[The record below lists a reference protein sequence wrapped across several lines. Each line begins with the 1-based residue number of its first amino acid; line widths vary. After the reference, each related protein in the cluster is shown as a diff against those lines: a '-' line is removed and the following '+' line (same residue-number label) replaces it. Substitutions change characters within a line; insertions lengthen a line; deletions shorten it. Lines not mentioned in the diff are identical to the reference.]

1 MASVS
6 PAGSAAAGAAN
17 GRQLPS
23 IDLRPYGLNLV
34 LDSSLSQAEFE
45 ARLTKDIVLNKVKR
59 DATGFTFA
67 NGAKELEYSNPRNL
81 AEGVYGAVTECTNS
95 NLCRQVAIK
104 KVFFNKNNTPEVLL
118 TNFLKECIIQIILI
132 EVSKPVGLA
141 GVPDLYRIG
150 ISDEETPTS
159 GFMISE
165 LMDGTLDSFIADRTE
180 EEKDVIVTDALVQV
194 ADILDFFQKTVRFN
208 HRDLHSNNV
217 MYKTVG
223 DKPVYRIIDFGLA
236 CIKWNQLQIQTKS
249 YLFRTCFKEGR
260 DLAQLTYELRQL
272 SKLSQ
277 RLRLWILLLTMAP
290 AMGWKASYDYFNIPE
305 TPFDPPSFL
314 TKTRPAELSSA
325 VKKLPYYKPSDVPDP
340 SVPVYSP
347 LPPMPPLPPAAPAAP
362 AARAGTPVVRQVNN
376 IFAPIAPAP
385 SAANSPINHP
395 ALVNPPAIARAQ
407 STGNSLNY
415 SPSSVLSSNPS
426 TPQIGLPGILG
437 GYKRKQKRKQK
448 QKTRKLRKRKGTR
461 KVYSR

>member
-6 PAGSAAAGAAN
+6 PAGSGPAAAGAAN
-17 GRQLPS
+17 VQQLPS

-34 LDSSLSQAEFE
+34 LDSSLSQDEFE
-45 ARLTKDIVLNKVKR
+45 ARLTKDIVLNKVKE
-59 DATGFTFA
+59 DAKGFTFA
-67 NGAKELEYSNPRNL
+67 NGAKELEYSNPRNRG
-81 AEGVYGAVTECTNS
+81 EGGYGAVSECTNS

-104 KVFFNKNNTPEVLL
+104 KVEFNNKKQTPEVQLS
-118 TNFLKECIIQIILI
+118 NFLKECIIQIILI

-141 GVPDLYRIG
+141 GVPEVYRIG
-150 ISDEETPTS
+150 ISDEETPIS

-165 LMDGTLDSFIADRTE
+165 LLDGTLDSFIADRTK

-194 ADILDFFQKTVRFN
+194 ADILEFFQKTVRFN
-208 HRDLHSNNV
+208 HRDLHSKNV

-223 DKPVYRIIDFGLA
+223 NKPVYKIIDLGLA
-236 CIKWNQLQIQTKS
+236 CIKWNQLKIQTRA
-249 YLFRTCFKEGR
+249 YLFRSCFKAGR
-260 DLAQLTYELRQL
+260 DLAQLTYELRQYG
-272 SKLSQ
+272 KLSD

-290 AMGWKASYDYFNIPE
+290 AMAWEASYDYFNIPE
-305 TPFDPPSFL
+305 TPFDPASYL
-314 TKTRPAELSSA
+314 TKTRPADLSSA

-347 LPPMPPLPPAAPAAP
+347 LPPMPPLPAPAAP
-362 AARAGTPVVRQVNN
+362 VARAATPLVRQVSN
-376 IFAPIAPAP
+376 IFVPIVPEAD
-385 SAANSPINHP
+385 SPINHP
-395 ALVNPPAIARAQ
+395 ALVNPPAIARAL

-415 SPSSVLSSNPS
+415 SPSSILSSNPS

-448 QKTRKLRKRKGTR
+448 TRRSKKRKLRNRKGTR
-461 KVYSR
+461 RH